1 MFNNMELTQF
11 TFSSMAIVAMT
22 SSNATVTNST
32 TEEEDGSIGDGEYDW
47 TIGQRGLLLSG
58 FFYLYII
65 TQIPGQ
71 LFVLNIFSLTSIP

>member
-1 MFNNMELTQF
+1 
-11 TFSSMAIVAMT
+11 MT
-22 SSNATVTNST
+22 ISNDTAANGTTV
-32 TEEEDGSIGDGEYDW
+32 EKEKEVVGDGEYDW

-71 LFVLNIFSLTSIP
+71 SFL